1 MIDDEYVSWWQVKVW
16 QRLQRKLL
24 SQGVKTDPWS
34 DKGILML
41 VETPEWSHDVNTG
54 LWLVESDQA
63 TWILASDWSER
74 EGEY

>member
-1 MIDDEYVSWWQVKVW
+1 
-16 QRLQRKLL
+16 
-24 SQGVKTDPWS
+24 
-34 DKGILML
+34 ML